1 MKKPTRLEQ
10 LQEAKTRLWR
20 VLNVFKLDDIME
32 FVFDKLESDIEYVD
46 GHIEEEIKYIKW
58 ETDSYSGA
66 KAEARQ
72 HIKALRKNK
81 QVRIKAMR
89 ELRKAY
95 ANVKK
100 VKDV

>member
-20 VLNVFKLDDIME
+20 VLNVFKLDDIMQ
-32 FVFDKLESDIEYVD
+32 FVFDKLENDIEYID
-46 GHIEEEIKYIKW
+46 GDIENEIKYIKW
-58 ETDSYSGA
+58 ETDSYAGA

-72 HIKALRKNK
+72 RIKCLRKNK
-81 QVRIKAMR
+81 QARTKAMK